1 MMLHKLFFIALAG
14 AAGTLARY
22 GLAGLV
28 QTRSG
33 ASFPFGTLSVNLLG
47 CFVFGIIFA
56 LSERMTSLSAETR
69 TILLVGFAGAFT
81 TFSTLMYETNA
92 LRLDGQWG
100 LFVANLLGQNLGGII
115 FVAFGLYLG
124 KLL

>member
-1 MMLHKLFFIALAG
+1 MLHKLFFIALAG

>member
-1 MMLHKLFFIALAG
+1 MLQKLFFIALAG

-28 QTRSG
+28 QMRSG